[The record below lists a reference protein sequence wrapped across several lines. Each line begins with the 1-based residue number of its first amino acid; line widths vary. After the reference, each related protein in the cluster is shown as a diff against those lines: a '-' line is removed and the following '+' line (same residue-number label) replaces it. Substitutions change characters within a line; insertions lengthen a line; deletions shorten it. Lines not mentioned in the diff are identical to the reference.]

1 MSGMSFHKHSMKVMQ
16 INSCLFYAKGMAEYV
31 FILDLDEFFIPKG
44 KNFNFLDVF
53 NSIAPK
59 EDLLEYA
66 PLGDKVISVWRE
78 KAKSGGHGWA
88 SGHAH
93 PSCYIS
99 VFSDVMVNP
108 VKGGYFD
115 MDRPWVGQR

>member
-31 FILDLDEFFIPKG
+31 FILDLDELFLPKG

-53 NSIAPK
+53 TAMTPK
-59 EDLLEYA
+59 EDLLPFA
-66 PLGDKVISVWRE
+66 SLGTSTTQIWRDKVQ
-78 KAKSGGHGWA
+78 AGGKGWA

-93 PSCYIS
+93 PSCYITVS
-99 VFSDVMVNP
+99 SDVMLNP
-108 VKGGYFD
+108 QKGGYFD
-115 MDRPWVGQR
+115 TEHPWVGQR